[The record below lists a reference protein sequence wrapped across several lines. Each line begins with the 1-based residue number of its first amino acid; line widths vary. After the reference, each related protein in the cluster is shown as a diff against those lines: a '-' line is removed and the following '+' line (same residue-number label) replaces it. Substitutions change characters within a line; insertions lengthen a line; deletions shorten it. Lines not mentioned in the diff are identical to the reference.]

1 MKILACVD
9 MHGSEKAFAA
19 LKEKA
24 KKVDCV
30 VCAGDFTIFEHSITK
45 FLEFFDSLGK
55 EVLMIHG
62 NHEDEDSL
70 KEACRPFK
78 NIHFFH
84 KEVVEKDGFV
94 FFGYGGGGFS
104 MMEPEFD
111 DCVRKKLSLLRGKK
125 IILVT
130 HAPPYKTAI
139 DLLGES
145 HKGNKNFKE
154 FILQMHPVLV
164 ISGHLHENA
173 GRHELLQKTLIMN
186 PGPLGKII
194 ELQ

>member
-1 MKILACVD
+1 MKLLACVD
-9 MHGSEKAFAA
+9 MHGSEKAYAA
-19 LKEKA
+19 VKEKA
-24 KKVDCV
+24 KKVDFI
-30 VCAGDFTIFEHSITK
+30 VCAGDFTVFEHSIER
-45 FLEFFDSLGK
+45 FLKFFDSLEK

-70 KEACRPFK
+70 KEACKPFK

-84 KEVVEKDGFV
+84 KEVVDKDGFV

-104 MMEPEFD
+104 MTDPEFD
-111 DCVRKKLSLLRGKK
+111 DCVRSKIASLKGKK
-125 IILVT
+125 IVLIT

-139 DLLGES
+139 DMLGED
-145 HKGNKNFKE
+145 HRGNKNFKQ
-154 FILQMHPVLV
+154 FILELHPVLA

-173 GRHELLQKTLIMN
+173 GKHELLHKTLIIN

-194 ELQ
+194 ELR